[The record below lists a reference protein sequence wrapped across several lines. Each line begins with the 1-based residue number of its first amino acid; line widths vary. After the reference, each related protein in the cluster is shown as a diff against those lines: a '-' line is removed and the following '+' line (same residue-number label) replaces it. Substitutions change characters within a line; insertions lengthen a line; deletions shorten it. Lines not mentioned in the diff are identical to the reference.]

1 MPREMDDAESYD
13 ALRNFAWSMGFYAQI
28 HKGFNPALARPGRE
42 KACWY
47 LMRSK
52 KQNPNVAP
60 HEPTILKY
68 ALASEV
74 YDWLAEYRKQQ
85 TEKSHVA

>member
-1 MPREMDDAESYD
+1 MSSLDDQLTYD
-13 ALRNFAWSMGFYAQI
+13 HLKNFAWALGFFAEV
-28 HKGFNPALARPGRE
+28 HKNFNPALARPGRE

-47 LMRSK
+47 LQRSK

-60 HEPTILKY
+60 HEPSILRY